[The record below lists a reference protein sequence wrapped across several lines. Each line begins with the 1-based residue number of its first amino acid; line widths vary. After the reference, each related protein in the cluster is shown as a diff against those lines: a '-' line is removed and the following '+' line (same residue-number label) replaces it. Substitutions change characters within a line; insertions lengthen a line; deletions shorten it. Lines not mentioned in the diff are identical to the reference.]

1 MSVLHPSSPENADIL
16 VVEDSLTQAQLL
28 TYILTE
34 RGYRVAV
41 AYNGRE
47 ALAFLCQHRSTMVI
61 SDVVMPEMD
70 GYQLCRHLKGDEHL
84 KHMPVML
91 LTTLTDPV
99 EVIRGLECGA
109 DSFIVKPYEA
119 PYLLSRVAYLL
130 ANRHLH
136 DSERTPKEIEVF
148 FAGQRFFIASNRSQ
162 ILNLLLSTYET
173 ASQQN
178 AELLKAQA
186 ALQKLNQQ
194 LDARVRRRT
203 AALEAEIA

>member
-1 MSVLHPSSPENADIL
+1 MSVLHTSIPEHVDIL

-34 RGYRVAV
+34 HGYRVAV

-47 ALAFLCQHRSTMVI
+47 ALAFLRQHRSAMVI
-61 SDVVMPEMD
+61 SDIVMPEMN

-119 PYLLSRVAYLL
+119 SYLLSRVANLL

-136 DSERTPKEIEVF
+136 HSERTSTEIEVF
-148 FAGQRFFIASNRSQ
+148 FAGQRFLINSNR
-162 ILNLLLSTYET
+162 
-173 ASQQN
+173 
-178 AELLKAQA
+178 AQ
-186 ALQKLNQQ
+186 
-194 LDARVRRRT
+194 
-203 AALEAEIA
+203 